1 MIELLFCTSSA
12 VEKSVAD
19 FPFVIVCN
27 ECPSATMATFLPIS
41 LSPFSAE
48 NLPLLVGLSSSGGG
62 VFGTRGGPF

>member
-27 ECPSATMATFLPIS
+27 GCRSESVTTFLPINFS
-41 LSPFSAE
+41 SFSAE